1 MTDYEQE
8 HEGQVFPPAI
18 VNCSCVPQEGTSL
31 MGLMGRL
38 SSCLVQRLMPS
49 PVFRVWMLVGSVLE
63 DSHAGN
69 PSCMGARRQQPC
81 PACRAGCPQQVLTE
95 LIPSS
100 GDHLAMF
107 RMGGRTCDRNKSTQY
122 IQQSDLQ
129 HYNSFF
135 TTVVIVCV
143 CVWCMPMWVHVSM
156 CVCVQE
162 YKYHSVYV
170 EVRAQPWMLVLL
182 FHLVWGNIS
191 CLLLPYIPG

>member
-49 PVFRVWMLVGSVLE
+49 PAFRVWMLVGSVLE

-69 PSCMGARRQQPC
+69 PRCMAARWQQPC
-81 PACRAGCPQQVLTE
+81 PACRAGCPQQGLTE

-107 RMGGRTCDRNKSTQY
+107 RMGGRTCDRNKSVHPTEWFAA
-122 IQQSDLQ
+122 LQ
-129 HYNSFF
+129 FIFYYSCGL
-135 TTVVIVCV
+135 CV
-143 CVWCMPMWVHVSM
+143 FVFGACPCGCMWV

-191 CLLLPYIPG
+191 CLLLPYIAG